1 MIEAINNLN
10 SLDDITKNKFA
21 YKISQIDSEF
31 DVNNYDSEAKMY
43 NPAGKVCD
51 GSISTLYIQAI
62 ERDNKFLD
70 YMASVYYLTIADNIV
85 TQYPS
90 SNINPSA
97 VDTSLPIQ
105 DQRIRMAAYNMISA
119 YYDQKQKIINIADS
133 TLNNCQYFGDFNAPR
148 IPGISYQT
156 QISSHDYYDLYLVL
170 DLQDDGG
177 SSDIPAAAEIFN
189 NKNLRL
195 QYFSE
200 IQNKFLDTIF
210 DNSLDSVIA
219 IKYLDGNV
227 NQIGVKLKLKK
238 DTLVNAKELISS
250 VSKQNAYISYVSE
263 GISLLFVHYPN
274 FTGIAPDNVITQ
286 KIQQQLSD
294 PNNYYIR
301 IAETTFKEPTDIYIE
316 NHILIYDTNSFNY
329 MNYLMTNIGQ
339 DIRNIYISCHD
350 HGKCYYPV
358 TAELHYVDPNTNSDQ
373 VIDKKRL
380 Y

>member
-1 MIEAINNLN
+1 M
-10 SLDDITKNKFA
+10 
-21 YKISQIDSEF
+21 
-31 DVNNYDSEAKMY
+31 
-43 NPAGKVCD
+43 
-51 GSISTLYIQAI
+51 
-62 ERDNKFLD
+62 
-70 YMASVYYLTIADNIV
+70 
-85 TQYPS
+85 
-90 SNINPSA
+90 
-97 VDTSLPIQ
+97 
-105 DQRIRMAAYNMISA
+105 
-119 YYDQKQKIINIADS
+119 
-133 TLNNCQYFGDFNAPR
+133 
-148 IPGISYQT
+148 
-156 QISSHDYYDLYLVL
+156 

-177 SSDIPAAAEIFN
+177 SSDIPAAEIFN

-339 DIRNIYISCHD
+339 DIRNIYI
-350 HGKCYYPV
+350 
-358 TAELHYVDPNTNSDQ
+358 
-373 VIDKKRL
+373 
-380 Y
+380 